1 LLFEIFRRRV
11 SDRAEGGD
19 DDETTLM
26 WLLFDSDAELS
37 EACQRWTNELYFEIN
52 AKSVNFWP

>member
-1 LLFEIFRRRV
+1 
-11 SDRAEGGD
+11 
-19 DDETTLM
+19 M